1 MWLRLLYGSAG
12 LPAGGRQRLRNE
24 EHGGRAEADGLRFR
38 LGAATMVTA
47 TFGFVAVSH
56 ALKKM
61 LAKAQR
67 DAAASGK

>member
-1 MWLRLLYGSAG
+1 
-12 LPAGGRQRLRNE
+12 
-24 EHGGRAEADGLRFR
+24 
-38 LGAATMVTA
+38 
-47 TFGFVAVSH
+47 AVSH

>member
-1 MWLRLLYGSAG
+1 
-12 LPAGGRQRLRNE
+12 
-24 EHGGRAEADGLRFR
+24 
-38 LGAATMVTA
+38 
-47 TFGFVAVSH
+47 VSH